1 MQFTE
6 DEMGMPIE
14 HPLAG
19 RNVGPGRR
27 NACAADASPKK
38 NSHVH
43 VVSTGKADAL
53 QWKLDLD
60 DVPIAGQL
68 RCAVPKEIRFPPLA
82 RRWCIQRIHLNPVGI
97 DNQVIRSLSGI
108 GGVETESDPVI
119 IEDTV
124 AAADC
129 GADLRR
135 FGIEAVKGEVKI
147 LVVVDQPDLC
157 LEYQFFA
164 V

>member
-43 VVSTGKADAL
+43 VVSTGKTDAL
-53 QWKLDLD
+53 QWKLDLTKS
-60 DVPIAGQL
+60 V
-68 RCAVPKEIRFPPLA
+68 R
-82 RRWCIQRIHLNPVGI
+82 
-97 DNQVIRSLSGI
+97 I
-108 GGVETESDPVI
+108 GGVETESDPVVT
-119 IEDTV
+119 EDIV

-129 GADLRR
+129 SADLVGL
-135 FGIEAVKGEVKI
+135 GIETVESDVKI
-147 LVVVDQPDLC
+147 LVVVDQPDFR
-157 LEYQFFA
+157 LEF
-164 V
+164 

>member
-27 NACAADASPKK
+27 NACTADASPKK

-43 VVSTGKADAL
+43 VVSTGKTDAL

-82 RRWCIQRIHLNPVGI
+82 RRWCIQRIHLNAAGI
-97 DNQVIRSLSGI
+97 HNQVIRSLSGI
-108 GGVETESDPVI
+108 GGVETESDPVVT
-119 IEDTV
+119 EDIV

-129 GADLRR
+129 SADPVGL
-135 FGIEAVKGEVKI
+135 GIETVESEVKV
-147 LVVVDQPDLC
+147 LVVVDQPDFR
-157 LEYQFFA
+157 LEY
-164 V
+164 